1 MWFFCFV
8 FGFFGAKDHRSMIF
22 SVSSPVWAIAG
33 DELGSLSIQL
43 NNSMTVHD
51 NSWALKL
58 WNSII
63 FLNFKTSLVIAS
75 KIIPLKL
82 GILEEL
88 FRGIIFQY
96 LH

>member
-51 NSWALKL
+51 NS
-58 WNSII
+58 
-63 FLNFKTSLVIAS
+63 
-75 KIIPLKL
+75 
-82 GILEEL
+82 
-88 FRGIIFQY
+88 
-96 LH
+96 